1 MVRVWLMKLGE
12 KLIHLPE
19 LLLIYFAPAGG
30 QLFVVA
36 MAVLCDTA
44 TGIWAARK
52 VGEKISSRRLADI
65 FPKLIVYFLI
75 ILLAHTIENVFK
87 IDIGGLSVRSLVAL
101 AILGNELMSID
112 ENLKKATGKGVFQK
126 VIEAIKRK

>member
-19 LLLIYFAPAGG
+19 LLIIYFAPAGG

-44 TGIWAARK
+44 TGVWAARK
-52 VGEKISSRRLADI
+52 ADEKISSRRLADI
-65 FPKLIVYFLI
+65 FPKLLVYFLL

-87 IDIGGLSVRSLVAL
+87 IDFGFSVRSIVSL

-126 VIEAIKRK
+126 VVEAIKRK

>member
-1 MVRVWLMKLGE
+1 MIRVWLMKLGE

-19 LLLIYFAPAGG
+19 LLIIYFAPAGG

-44 TGIWAARK
+44 TGIWAARRS
-52 VGEKISSRRLADI
+52 GEKISSRRLADI
-65 FPKLIVYFLI
+65 FPKLLVYFLL

-87 IDIGGLSVRSLVAL
+87 LDFGFSVRSIVSL
-101 AILGNELMSID
+101 AVLGNELMSID